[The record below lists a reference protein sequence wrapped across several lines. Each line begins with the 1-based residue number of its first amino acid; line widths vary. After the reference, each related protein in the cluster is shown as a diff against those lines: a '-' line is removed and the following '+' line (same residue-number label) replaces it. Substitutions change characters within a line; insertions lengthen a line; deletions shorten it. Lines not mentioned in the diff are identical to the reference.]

1 MNREKQSFTTH
12 SRAFGDANIGDR
24 AGMTKLLA
32 EPNLM
37 RAGKFFGIAF

>member
-1 MNREKQSFTTH
+1 MNREKQRLTTH
-12 SRAFGDANIGDR
+12 SGSLGDANIGDR

-32 EPNLM
+32 KPHFK